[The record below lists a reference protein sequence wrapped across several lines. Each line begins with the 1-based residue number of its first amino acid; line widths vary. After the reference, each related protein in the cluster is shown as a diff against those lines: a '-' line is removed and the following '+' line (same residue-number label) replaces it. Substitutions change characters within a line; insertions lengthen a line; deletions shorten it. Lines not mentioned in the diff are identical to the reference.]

1 MKKVE
6 NVRTLFFALAASK
19 PTGGISKI
27 LRGETGA
34 NNSWQT
40 TEMTNVLINNGYY
53 RKVSDRPQACLV
65 QTDKFKQ
72 LVKTPEFISD
82 EFLIKVLKDYNDE
95 VLKTRKS
102 KEDEDVEVT
111 ESDRDKIVE
120 KAERDGKIVK
130 THNLYMELDELRNA
144 TNQILEMVQKMH
156 DDLYKDKK

>member
-1 MKKVE
+1 MKKVD
-6 NVRTLFFALAASK
+6 NVRKLFFALAASK
-19 PTGGISKI
+19 SDGGISKI

-65 QTDKFKQ
+65 QTDKFKT
-72 LVKTPEFISD
+72 LIKTPEFISD

-102 KEDEDVEVT
+102 KEDDDVEVSQT
-111 ESDRDKIVE
+111 DRDKIVE
-120 KAERDGKIVK
+120 KAEKEGKIVK

-156 DDLYKDKK
+156 DDLYKKK